1 MQLIRADQILGLL
14 ANFAVLGRQQLG
26 RYRGIEHILQHIG
39 QLAERAVGL
48 IGNKVAHQRFRDR
61 AVHAVHTHVVAIIG
75 RPAERQLGQ
84 VARADHHAAVLVGE
98 VHQHQC
104 THTRLT
110 VLKGDRQIVLGLA
123 DVHEMLIDRRLDIH
137 GLECNAVGFRQL
149 FCVAL
154 GAGGRAEARH
164 GDSQN
169 ALAVELQHIECV
181 YEHDERERGIQSAG
195 QADNRRFRVR
205 MAQTGGKAG
214 RLKRQNLLA
223 AFIAERLIRRN
234 ERRARERAVGKVV
247 FHRRKRER
255 LHMAIRRLEGVHA
268 LALMCKALE
277 VDIRVNDALREHL
290 ALGQQC
296 AVLRDQV
303 VARKNEVL
311 RGLTETG
318 ICIQVRTQQS
328 AGLLTNKVAAVA
340 RLADDLIRS
349 GQVDDDVRA
358 HLRQR
363 GGRRVRHPQVLADLH
378 AKGEQRLLIALEDR
392 VRHQRH
398 TDGFAVRI
406 LDVHALH
413 SAGQRIRRYKMALL
427 VELGVVRKMGFRHK
441 RQHVTGIDDSGHI
454 IQLAAHAQRQT
465 DYDDSRKL
473 CGLAADRV
481 QRVQRT
487 LEQRFLQKQIAA
499 GIAGQAQLGECDEL
513 RAFGSG
519 LLRQLYDLRGIICT
533 VRDVQIRRC
542 RGNFDKSISH
552 R

>member
-1 MQLIRADQILGLL
+1 
-14 ANFAVLGRQQLG
+14 
-26 RYRGIEHILQHIG
+26 
-39 QLAERAVGL
+39 
-48 IGNKVAHQRFRDR
+48 
-61 AVHAVHTHVVAIIG
+61 
-75 RPAERQLGQ
+75 
-84 VARADHHAAVLVGE
+84 
-98 VHQHQC
+98 
-104 THTRLT
+104 
-110 VLKGDRQIVLGLA
+110 
-123 DVHEMLIDRRLDIH
+123 
-137 GLECNAVGFRQL
+137 
-149 FCVAL
+149 
-154 GAGGRAEARH
+154 
-164 GDSQN
+164 
-169 ALAVELQHIECV
+169 
-181 YEHDERERGIQSAG
+181 
-195 QADNRRFRVR
+195 
-205 MAQTGGKAG
+205 MAQTGGQTG
-214 RLKRQNLLA
+214 CLQRQDLLA
-223 AFIAERLIRRN
+223 ALIAQCLVRRN

-247 FHRRKRER
+247 LHRLERER
-255 LHMAIRRLEGVHA
+255 EHAALDGRERVHA
-268 LALMCKALE
+268 LTLVCKALE

-296 AVLRDQV
+296 AVLG
-303 VARKNEVL
+303 NEVVTREHKIL

-349 GQVDDDVRA
+349 RQVDDNVRA

-378 AKGEQRLLIALEDR
+378 AKREQRLLVALEDR

-427 VELGVVRKMGFRHK
+427 VELRVVRKMGFRHE
-441 RQHVTGIDDSGHI
+441 RQHVTGIYDSSHI

-481 QRVQRT
+481 QRVQCA
-487 LEQRFLQKQIAA
+487 LEQRFLQKQVAA
-499 GIAGQAQLGECDEL
+499 GIAGQAQLRECDEL
-513 RAFGSG
+513 RTFGSG

>member
-1 MQLIRADQILGLL
+1 
-14 ANFAVLGRQQLG
+14 
-26 RYRGIEHILQHIG
+26 
-39 QLAERAVGL
+39 
-48 IGNKVAHQRFRDR
+48 
-61 AVHAVHTHVVAIIG
+61 
-75 RPAERQLGQ
+75 
-84 VARADHHAAVLVGE
+84 
-98 VHQHQC
+98 
-104 THTRLT
+104 
-110 VLKGDRQIVLGLA
+110 
-123 DVHEMLIDRRLDIH
+123 MLIDRRLDVH
-137 GLECNAVGFRQL
+137 GLERNAVGFRQL

-154 GAGGRAEARH
+154 GTGGCAEARH

-169 ALAVELQHIECV
+169 ALAVEFEHIKRM

-195 QADNRRFRVR
+195 QADNCRLGMR

-214 RLKRQNLLA
+214 RLKRENLLA
-223 AFIAERLIRRN
+223 ALIAERLVLRN
-234 ERRARERAVGKVV
+234 ERRARERAVGKVI
-247 FHRRKRER
+247 FHRLERER
-255 LHMAIRRLEGVHA
+255 EHAALDRLERVHA
-268 LALMCKALE
+268 LTLVGEALK
-277 VDIRVNDALREHL
+277 VDIRINDALREHL
-290 ALGQQC
+290 ALSQQRT
-296 AVLRDQV
+296 VLRDQV

-349 GQVDDDVRA
+349 GQVDDNVRA
-358 HLRQR
+358 HLRQCSR
-363 GGRRVRHPQVLADLH
+363 RRVRHPQVLADLH
-378 AKGEQRLLIALEDR
+378 AKREQRLLVALEDR

-427 VELGVVRKMGFRHK
+427 VELRVVRKMGFRHE

-481 QRVQRT
+481 QRVQCA
-487 LEQRFLQKQIAA
+487 LEQRFLQEQVAA
-499 GIAGQAQLGECDEL
+499 GIAGQAQLRERDEL

-519 LLRQLYDLRGIICT
+519 LLRQLYDLRGIICA
-533 VRDVQIRRC
+533 VRSVQIRRC

>member
-1 MQLIRADQILGLL
+1 
-14 ANFAVLGRQQLG
+14 
-26 RYRGIEHILQHIG
+26 
-39 QLAERAVGL
+39 
-48 IGNKVAHQRFRDR
+48 
-61 AVHAVHTHVVAIIG
+61 
-75 RPAERQLGQ
+75 
-84 VARADHHAAVLVGE
+84 
-98 VHQHQC
+98 
-104 THTRLT
+104 
-110 VLKGDRQIVLGLA
+110 
-123 DVHEMLIDRRLDIH
+123 MLIDCRFDVH
-137 GLECNAVGFRQL
+137 GFQRDAVGFRQL

-154 GAGGRAEARH
+154 GTGGCAEARH

-169 ALAVELQHIECV
+169 ALAVELQHIKRM
-181 YEHDERERGIQSAG
+181 YEHDKRERGIQSAG
-195 QADNRRFRVR
+195 QADDRRFCVRV
-205 MAQTGGKAG
+205 AQTGGKAG
-214 RLKRQNLLA
+214 RLKRENLLA

-234 ERRARERAVGKVV
+234 ERRARECTVSKVV
-247 FHRRKRER
+247 LHRLERER
-255 LHMAIRRLEGVHA
+255 EHAALDRLECVHT
-268 LALMCKALE
+268 LTLVRQTLE

-296 AVLRDQV
+296 AVLRNEV
-303 VARKNEVL
+303 VARKNKVL

-328 AGLLTNKVAAVA
+328 AGLLTNKVAAIA
-340 RLADDLIRS
+340 RLADDLIR
-349 GQVDDDVRA
+349 GRQVDDNVRA
-358 HLRQR
+358 SLRQR

-378 AKGEQRLLIALEDR
+378 TKREQRLLVALEDR

-427 VELGVVRKMGFRHK
+427 VELRVVRKMGFRHK
-441 RQHVTGIDDSGHI
+441 RQHVTGIDDSSHI
-454 IQLAAHAQRQT
+454 IQLTAHAQRQT

-481 QRVQRT
+481 QRVQCA
-487 LEQRFLQKQIAA
+487 LEQRFLQEQVAA
-499 GIAGQAQLGECDEL
+499 GVAGQAQLGECDEL
-513 RAFGSG
+513 RALRGG

-533 VRDVQIRRC
+533 VRSVQIRRC